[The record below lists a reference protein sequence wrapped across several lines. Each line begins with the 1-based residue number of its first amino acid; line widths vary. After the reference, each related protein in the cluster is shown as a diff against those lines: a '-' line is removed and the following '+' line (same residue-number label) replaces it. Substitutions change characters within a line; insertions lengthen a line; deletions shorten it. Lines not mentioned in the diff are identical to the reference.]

1 MEVNTSGLIK
11 GDFEVHPDP
20 LILEWASEIG
30 VKLTIGSDSHS
41 PESVGQFFDMIQ
53 PTLRSKGFTDL
64 YYFRSRQR
72 HRIDMPD
79 GIRY

>member
-41 PESVGQFFDMIQ
+41 PESIVQYFDTIQ
-53 PTLRSKGFTDL
+53 SMLRSKGFKDL
-64 YYFRSRQR
+64 YYFRGRQP
-72 HRIDMPD
+72 HRIDMPG
-79 GIRY
+79 GIR